1 MSFLG
6 LTFASPLILLGLITL
21 PVIWWLLR
29 LTPPRPKQEIFPP
42 TRILEEV
49 GQREETPA
57 QSPWWLT
64 LLRLLMAALVI
75 GALAEP
81 IWNAQ
86 DKSITGS
93 GPVLVVMDN
102 GWASGPG
109 WEDRHALAEKILA
122 QAAGDS
128 RPTALAF
135 STDGAKA
142 DLNTVRAEQLISRVK
157 AAEPQPLPVD
167 YAVLAK
173 RIQNAPVKFDTLV
186 WLSSGLAHPG
196 AKKFVDAV
204 NALNIPQSLY
214 YAPEINS
221 LQVLTQI
228 TNAPEALVARVER
241 PNTNGATKGTATAF
255 DQKGRSISS
264 ANFEFKSEDTSAEIH
279 FALPVELRNEIT
291 RIAIDSS
298 NQAGAVQLLDERFRR
313 RRVGLVSG
321 GKADQAQPLLS
332 PLYYISRALNPFSEV
347 REAREANV
355 TRAVPQLIEENVSTM
370 VLADI
375 GTLPDA
381 TLEQLEEWVES
392 GGMLVRFAGPR
403 LASATDDT
411 LVPTELRRG
420 GRSLGG
426 TLTWGTP
433 QPLTKFEPNSP
444 FDGITVPD
452 DVEVTRQV
460 LAEPDIDLIEKTW
473 ASLADGTPLV
483 TASQRGLGW
492 IVLFHV
498 TADAS
503 WSNLPL
509 SGVFVDMLR
518 RIVAVS
524 NGAIAA
530 DKARSTS
537 SAANG
542 PAAATSA
549 ATSSNG
555 DAETIALP
563 PLSMIDGFG
572 TLTAPASAVEP
583 LQIGPQTVVQ
593 VSAENPPGT
602 YGTSDAFVAV
612 NLFSQPANLKS
623 MDGSQLPANTQTGS
637 YITKSDFQL
646 KPWLLAAAILLMAL
660 DCLAVLWMSGALR
673 RRPQLAT
680 IWLIGGLALA
690 AAPTLPAEAQEG
702 GDAAAAVFD
711 FEDTLRTRLAYVITG
726 DEQLDRLSKKGLT
739 GLTNF
744 ISSRTSLEPGEPV
757 GVDISKDELAFY
769 PLLYWPLTTTGT
781 VPDEKSMA
789 RVDAF
794 MKSGGSVLFDTR
806 DQLQG
811 GFGSRRVSDETL
823 RLREILLSLDIPP
836 LEPVPDNHVLTRAF
850 YLLNVFPGRYL
861 EGKLWVET
869 SEAEEEQSS
878 DRPTRQGDGVSS
890 ILITSNDMIGAWAVE
905 ADGSPS
911 LPVVPP
917 NPTQRTYA
925 YRTGVNIVMYTLTGN
940 YKSDQVHI
948 PALLERLGQ

>member
-1 MSFLG
+1 MSILG

-29 LTPPRPKQEIFPP
+29 LTPPRPKQEVFPP
-42 TRILEEV
+42 TQILEEI

-75 GALAEP
+75 AALAEP
-81 IWNAQ
+81 IWNEQ
-86 DKSITGS
+86 DRSISGS
-93 GPVLVVMDN
+93 GPVLVVVDN
-102 GWASGPG
+102 GWASGPD
-109 WEDRHALAEKILA
+109 WEDRITTAEEILS
-122 QAAGDS
+122 QAADAA
-128 RPTALAF
+128 RPAALIL
-135 STDGAKA
+135 TTEGAKA
-142 DLNTVRAEQLISRVK
+142 DLNTVRAEQLVAKVK
-157 AAEPQPLPVD
+157 AARPLPLPID
-167 YAVLAK
+167 YTALAE
-173 RIQNAPVKFDTLV
+173 RIESAPVQFGSLV

-196 AKKFVDAV
+196 AEEL
-204 NALNIPQSLY
+204 LNSLAAADIPQTLY
-214 YAPEINS
+214 YAPDTQG
-221 LQVLTQI
+221 LQILTQVN
-228 TNAPEALVARVER
+228 NAPEALVTRVER
-241 PNTNGATKGTATAF
+241 PDAAGATAGIATAF

-264 ANFEFKSEDTSAEIH
+264 AEFAFATDETAAEIR

-291 RIAIDSS
+291 RITINGG

-347 REAREANV
+347 REARDANV
-355 TRAVPQLIEENVSTM
+355 AQAIPQLIEENVSTM

-381 TLEQLEEWVES
+381 TLEQLEKWVAS
-392 GGMLVRFAGPR
+392 GGMLMRFAGPR

-411 LVPTELRRG
+411 LVPVELRRG

-433 QPLTKFEPNSP
+433 QPLTSFETNSP
-444 FDGITVPD
+444 FDGIAVPE

-483 TASQRGLGW
+483 TAAQRGQGW

-530 DKARSTS
+530 DKTRSTS
-537 SAANG
+537 
-542 PAAATSA
+542 AAAGPVTGSQ
-549 ATSSNG
+549 SE
-555 DAETIALP
+555 AETVSLP

-572 TLTAPASAVEP
+572 SLTAPDSSVRP
-583 LQIGPQTVVQ
+583 LQIGPQTEIAI
-593 VSAENPPGT
+593 SAENPPGT

-612 NLFSQPANLKS
+612 NLFSEPANLALI
-623 MDGSQLPANTQTGS
+623 DNANLPPNSQRGS
-637 YITKSDFQL
+637 YQAQSDFEL
-646 KPWLLAAAILLMAL
+646 KPWLLAAALLLLAL
-660 DCLAVLWMSGALR
+660 DCLAVLWMAGALR
-673 RRPQLAT
+673 RMPQMAASLLA
-680 IWLIGGLALA
+680 IGLITAM
-690 AAPTLPAEAQEG
+690 PTERATAQES
-702 GDAAAAVFD
+702 AALTD
-711 FEDTLRTRLAYVITG
+711 FEDSLRTRLAYVITG
-726 DEQLDRLSKKGLT
+726 DAQLDRLSKKGLT

-757 GVDISKDELAFY
+757 GVDISQDELAFY
-769 PLLYWPLTTTGT
+769 PLLYWPVTTMGS
-781 VPDEKSMA
+781 VPDEETMA

-811 GFGSRRVSDETL
+811 GFGSRRVSAETM

-850 YLLNVFPGRYL
+850 YLLNVFPGRYVD
-861 EGKLWVET
+861 GKLWVET
-869 SEAEEEQSS
+869 SESEEEETA

-890 ILITSNDMIGAWAVE
+890 ILITSNDLAGAWAIE

-917 NPTQRTYA
+917 NPVQRTYA

>member
-29 LTPPRPKQEIFPP
+29 LTPPRPQQEVFPP
-42 TRILEEV
+42 TRILEEI

-86 DKSITGS
+86 NKSITGS
-93 GPVLVVMDN
+93 GPVLLVMDN
-102 GWASGPG
+102 GWASGPD
-109 WEDRHALAEKILA
+109 WDERKATAEKLLA
-122 QAAGDS
+122 QAADDA
-128 RPTALAF
+128 RPAALVLTAAG
-135 STDGAKA
+135 STE
-142 DLNTVRAEQLISRVK
+142 DLNTELADQVLTKVM

-167 YAVLAK
+167 YSALAERLK
-173 RIQNAPVKFDTLV
+173 NAPVEFDTLV
-186 WLSSGLAHPG
+186 WLSSGITHSGTAEF
-196 AKKFVDAV
+196 AETIS
-204 NALNIPQSLY
+204 ALNIPQTLLY
-214 YAPEINS
+214 TPDTGG

-228 TNAPEALVARVER
+228 SNAPEALVVRAER
-241 PNTNGATKGTATAF
+241 PGSVGAGSGAATAF
-255 DQKGRSISS
+255 DQKGRSIAN
-264 ANFEFKSEDTSAEIH
+264 ANFSFESDATSTEIR

-291 RIAIDSS
+291 RISIDG
-298 NQAGAVQLLDERFRR
+298 NQQAGAVQLLDERFRR

-347 REAREANV
+347 REARDANV
-355 TRAVPQLIEENVSTM
+355 AQAVPQLIEENVSTM

-375 GTLPDA
+375 GTLPDVA
-381 TLEQLEEWVES
+381 LEQLEEWVEK

-403 LASATDDT
+403 LASATNDT
-411 LVPTELRRG
+411 LVPVELRRG

-433 QPLTKFEPNSP
+433 QPLTNFETNSP
-444 FDGITVPD
+444 FDGIAVPD

-483 TASQRGLGW
+483 TASQRGQGW

-530 DKARSTS
+530 DKTRSTTTNTGGS
-537 SAANG
+537 TETTDSG
-542 PAAATSA
+542 S
-549 ATSSNG
+549 
-555 DAETIALP
+555 ETISLP
-563 PLSMIDGFG
+563 PLTMIDGFG
-572 TLTAPASAVEP
+572 SLTAPASTVRP
-583 LQIGPQTVVQ
+583 LQIGPQSELN

-612 NLFSQPANLKS
+612 NLFSEPAGLVLL
-623 MDGSQLPANTQTGS
+623 DAAGLPKNTQTGS
-637 YITKSDFQL
+637 YQVQSDLEL
-646 KPWLLAAAILLMAL
+646 KPWLIALALLLLAL
-660 DCLAVLWMSGALR
+660 DCLAVLWMAGALR
-673 RRPQLAT
+673 RLPQMAAMVM
-680 IWLIGGLALA
+680 IAGIAL
-690 AAPTLPAEAQEG
+690 TVLLQPAMAQD
-702 GDAAAAVFD
+702 GDANALVD

-726 DEQLDRLSKKGLT
+726 DTQLDALSKKGLK

-769 PLLYWPLTTTGT
+769 PLLYWPVTTTGT
-781 VPDEKSMA
+781 VPDEKAMA

-811 GFGSRRVSDETL
+811 GFGSRRVSNETA

-836 LEPVPDNHVLTRAF
+836 LEPVPDDHVLTRAF

-869 SEAEEEQSS
+869 SETEEETAA

-890 ILITSNDMIGAWAVE
+890 IMITSNDFAGAWAVE